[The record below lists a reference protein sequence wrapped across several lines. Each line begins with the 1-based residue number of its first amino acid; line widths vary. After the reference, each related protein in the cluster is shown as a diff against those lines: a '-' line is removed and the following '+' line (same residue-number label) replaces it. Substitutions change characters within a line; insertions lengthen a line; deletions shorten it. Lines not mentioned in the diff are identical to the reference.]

1 MGKIIIALFAII
13 LMSACRQQKILT
25 RKTHVWENKMVTKKE
40 YDSLLYNH
48 TINFIKNYSSDN

>member
-13 LMSACRQQKILT
+13 LISACRQQKIVI

-40 YDSLLYNH
+40 HDSLLYNH
-48 TINFIKNYSSDN
+48 TINFIKNYSPDN